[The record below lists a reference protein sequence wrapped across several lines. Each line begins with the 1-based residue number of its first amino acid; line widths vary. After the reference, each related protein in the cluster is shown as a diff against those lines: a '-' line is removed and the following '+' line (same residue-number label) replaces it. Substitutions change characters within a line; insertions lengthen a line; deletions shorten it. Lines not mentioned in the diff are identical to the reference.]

1 MNSERFDMSSALDR
15 ELNEAIVNADISNFY
30 EEFLAIFDRYYA
42 ENVEVASD
50 TTPASLTGKAHV
62 LPILFN
68 FLMPLHVMAEIG
80 GLSVTLRYSPIR
92 ADQREEQY
100 TEWSLDLQGVLGR
113 SATVHWPSAKR
124 WKGSRVLYER
134 HFDHRQIGGP
144 LTFIDLGLDGVPAP
158 ACQYQALLR

>member
-1 MNSERFDMSSALDR
+1 MNSERFDMSSAFDR
-15 ELNEAIVNADISNFY
+15 ELNEAIVNADINNSY

-50 TTPASLTGKAHV
+50 TSPASLTGKAHV

-113 SATVHWPSAKR
+113 SVTLHWSSARR
-124 WKGSRVLYER
+124 WKGSRVIYER

-144 LTFIDLGLDGVPAP
+144 LTFIDLSLDGSPRQHANTK
-158 ACQYQALLR
+158 AS